1 MLNYLQTFP
10 FELMGKLADAL
21 DHCEVDVKGFTV
33 LEMAVTEV
41 IDELQAE
48 TLLSLHCFVIA
59 EEEKE
64 TEV

>member
-1 MLNYLQTFP
+1 MLDYLQAFP